1 MKHYT
6 NLLIIGL
13 TILLAACASVPT
25 DEDYPIPGL
34 DPRPTATLIP
44 GILIVTVNVAGD
56 VRGDWPGWTI
66 SEQSAPKFLESNC
79 TLYRLPDTSPQ
90 QWVGMCR
97 MKFQEVFALPWYES
111 DIVAVVE
118 NLEGFI
124 QVYQSPVVTTKK

>member
-1 MKHYT
+1 MKR
-6 NLLIIGL
+6 NLILLIIGL
-13 TILLAACASVPT
+13 AILLAACVGTPPAVH
-25 DEDYPIPGL
+25 YPIPGL
-34 DPRPTATLIP
+34 DHRPTPTLIP

-66 SEQSAPKFLESNC
+66 SHEYAPDFLESNC
-79 TLYRLPDTSPQ
+79 TLYRLPGTSPQ

-97 MKFQEVFALPWYES
+97 MKIQEVFALPWYES

-118 NLEGFI
+118 DLEGFI